1 MREWFDYDKDGAI
14 EWALRMK
21 KGQGFAR
28 MQVLGT
34 VGFAWAMKDPL
45 AASEWVMT
53 LPEGHV
59 RDRALGSVASRW
71 AEKDPVAASG
81 WAMKLP
87 EGKNK
92 DQLLNNVSIIPWI
105 IG

>member
-34 VGFAWAMKDPL
+34 V
-45 AASEWVMT
+45 AASW
-53 LPEGHV
+53 
-59 RDRALGSVASRW
+59 AS
-71 AEKDPVAASG
+71 KDPVAASE
-81 WAMKLP
+81 WAMTLP
-87 EGKNK
+87 EGENK
-92 DQLLNNVSIIPWI
+92 DQ
-105 IG
+105 